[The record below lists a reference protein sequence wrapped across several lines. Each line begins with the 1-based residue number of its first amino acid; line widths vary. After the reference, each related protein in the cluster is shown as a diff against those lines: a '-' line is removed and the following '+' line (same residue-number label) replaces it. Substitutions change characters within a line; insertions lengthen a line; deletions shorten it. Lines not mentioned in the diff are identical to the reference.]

1 MISMKSMVVKFER
14 TRTEDLV
21 NLIEET
27 SPTALG
33 LHGSPLML
41 HDSGVNP
48 TDYALPYL
56 VGDGLRDAEI
66 TVTFT

>member
-1 MISMKSMVVKFER
+1 MISMKSMVVKFEI
-14 TRTEDLV
+14 TRTKDLV

-27 SPTALG
+27 FPTALG

-41 HDSGVNP
+41 HNSSVNP
-48 TDYALPYL
+48 TDYALAYL

-66 TVTFT
+66 TVAFT